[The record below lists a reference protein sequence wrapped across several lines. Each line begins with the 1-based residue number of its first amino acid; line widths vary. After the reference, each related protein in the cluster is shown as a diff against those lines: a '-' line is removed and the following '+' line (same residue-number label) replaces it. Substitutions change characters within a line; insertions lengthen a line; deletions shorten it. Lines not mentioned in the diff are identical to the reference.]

1 MRGVANVHP
10 MTAEMA
16 LQLGR
21 ALAYL
26 VRSGPHRHRIVVGKD
41 TRLSGYM
48 LEQAI
53 ASGICSMGVDV
64 MLSGPLPTPGI
75 AFLTESMRAD
85 AGVVI
90 SASHNPYQD
99 NGIKFFS
106 RDGFKLP
113 DELELQIERL
123 VLDGD
128 EGDAGAQD
136 FRALRPTATRIGKAK
151 RIDDAIGRYVV
162 FLKSL
167 FPKDL
172 TLDGLTVVV
181 DCAHGAAYHVAPA
194 VFEELGAKVI
204 PIGVKPDGTN
214 INDGCGA
221 IHPEGMA
228 RAIQKHGADLGL
240 ALDGDADR
248 VILADEQGRVVDGD
262 AIMALVGRDLIRQG
276 TLAKRTVVATVMSN
290 LGLERALAPVKGRVV
305 RTAVGDRY
313 VVEEMRRSGYNFGG
327 EQSGHLIFLDH
338 VTTGDGVAAALN
350 VLAVMQR
357 EGRPL
362 SELARCFE
370 PVPQALVNVA
380 VREKRPLA
388 ELPAVARAIARGREG
403 ARGGGARPR
412 PVLRDREQGPR
423 ARRGAGREADPR
435 ARRGDRGRAAQGA
448 RVAPARSRGR
458 ATRPG
463 ARFWVRFP
471 ACPLASAST
480 STTSRRS
487 ASPAAR
493 STPTRWPPRCSRSSA
508 APTRSPSTCART
520 AGTSRSGTSRSCA
533 APSRPGSTS
542 RWPRRRRW

>member
-1 MRGVANVHP
+1 MKTSRSVSPISGARAKRAAAARPPAERRLFGTDGVRGVANIHP

-64 MLSGPLPTPGI
+64 MLTGPLPTPGI

-123 VLDGD
+123 VLEGGADD
-128 EGDAGAQD
+128 EGTEE
-136 FRALRPTATRIGKAK
+136 FRALRPTATRVGKAK
-151 RIDDAIGRYVV
+151 RIDDAIGRYIV

-181 DCAHGAAYHVAPA
+181 DCANGAAYHVAPA

-204 PIGVKPDGTN
+204 PLGVEPDGTN
-214 INDGCGA
+214 INADCGA
-221 IHPEGMA
+221 VHPEGMA
-228 RAIQKHGADLGL
+228 KAIEKHGADLGL

-248 VILADEQGRVVDGD
+248 VILADERGRVVDGD

-290 LGLERALAPVKGRVV
+290 VGLERALAPVRGRVV

-357 EGRPL
+357 ERRPL
-362 SELARCFE
+362 SELARCFD
-370 PVPQALVNVA
+370 PVPQVLVNVA
-380 VREKRPLA
+380 VRAKRPID
-388 ELPAVARAIARGREG
+388 ELPAVRRAVAAVEKALGADGRVLVRFSGTENKARVLVEGPDAKRIRAHAEAIADE
-403 ARGGGARPR
+403 
-412 PVLRDREQGPR
+412 LRK
-423 ARRGAGREADPR
+423 AL
-435 ARRGDRGRAAQGA
+435 
-448 RVAPARSRGR
+448 S
-458 ATRPG
+458 
-463 ARFWVRFP
+463 
-471 ACPLASAST
+471 
-480 STTSRRS
+480 
-487 ASPAAR
+487 
-493 STPTRWPPRCSRSSA
+493 
-508 APTRSPSTCART
+508 
-520 AGTSRSGTSRSCA
+520 
-533 APSRPGSTS
+533 
-542 RWPRRRRW
+542 